1 MKTQLFEAEYRL
13 MEIIWEC
20 GKVGS
25 TELVRLAAEKLSW
38 KKSTTYTV
46 LRKLGE
52 RGVLKNENA
61 HITPLVTRE
70 EVLRAE
76 GEELVRKSGSLPGF
90 FAAFLSGRKLTEQE
104 AEELKALIDQ
114 SREDG

>member
-13 MEIIWEC
+13 MEIIWAQ
-20 GKVGS
+20 GSVGS
-25 TELVRLAAEKLSW
+25 TELVRLAAEQVGW
-38 KKSTTYTV
+38 KKSTTYTM

-61 HITPLVTRE
+61 HITPLVSRE

-76 GEELVRKSGSLPGF
+76 GDALVQKSGSLPGF